1 MWDMDTDLHHHGSVQ
16 ELIHIMLSYGKYPS
30 CPPKVAVWIKQGQV
44 RQLSRRDPQEL
55 FPIPVVPRDE
65 APASC
70 SASRQMK
77 WPPPVLLSLL
87 QHPHPG
93 KGDKG
98 VVSKQTGQCAP
109 LGRHLGASQMEPL
122 FLPSESMNGQARH

>member
-1 MWDMDTDLHHHGSVQ
+1 MDLHHHSSVQ
-16 ELIHIMLSYGKYPS
+16 ELIHVVLSYGKYPS

-55 FPIPVVPRDE
+55 FPISVVPRDE

>member
-1 MWDMDTDLHHHGSVQ
+1 MWEMDMNLHHHSSVQ
-16 ELIHIMLSYGKYPS
+16 ELIHIMLSYGKCPS
-30 CPPKVAVWIKQGQV
+30 CPPKAAAWIKQGQV
-44 RQLSRRDPQEL
+44 RHLSSRDPQEL
-55 FPIPVVPRDE
+55 FPIPVVPKDE
-65 APASC
+65 APASY
-70 SASRQMK
+70 SRMK
-77 WPPPVLLSLL
+77 WPPAVLLSLL